1 LHTSTDRREL
11 HAAKDGANL
20 EGPKLSRNA
29 AIFAAGFAIGLVV
42 LHVTVTRPMT
52 REFARLQHQVG
63 NLQRGVQKLT
73 GQTEQAA
80 KTSELLGLLAE
91 QGRKARAATDALAQI
106 ESLHSQLIKGQ
117 DATAEARSA
126 LSSLSQLRRD
136 ALDAKS
142 DSGDVALALEQLQ
155 SLEDRLIGQYHSTVN
170 AHWTLDELTRLREQV
185 ESEGARLAAARQAL
199 EGLIEI
205 ESRALAEGDRAEQA
219 AASVVQWERLNDR
232 LIEASE
238 QTAEARDVGEELVA
252 IKETILCGDDAMHR
266 QDAREAL
273 NELIK
278 IRERLDGQSH
288 NVAAAQVGLDGLLTL
303 KDRILARTGDL
314 ADAVETLELTGD
326 LNRQLQDAIRRF
338 DNVRRWLVEIVTLE
352 PTIERAV
359 GALKPLEEL
368 ANLRHL
374 SPVELRRAARAISDD
389 RAARFAKKPAAAAS
403 ERAAPGSDSADDA
416 DADTDASAAANSN
429 AEAIPYPCESARHGC
444 EAPAPSFE
452 NVNEDAGA
460 EVSLDEIYN
469 D

>member
-1 LHTSTDRREL
+1 
-11 HAAKDGANL
+11 
-20 EGPKLSRNA
+20 
-29 AIFAAGFAIGLVV
+29 
-42 LHVTVTRPMT
+42 MT

-106 ESLHSQLIKGQ
+106 ESLHSQLIKGR
-117 DATAEARSA
+117 DATSEARTA

-136 ALDAKS
+136 ALDAQS

-155 SLEDRLIGQYHSTVN
+155 SLEDRLIGQYHATVN
-170 AHWTLDELTRLREQV
+170 AHWTLDELTQLREQV
-185 ESEGARLAAARQAL
+185 EGEGPRLAGARQAL
-199 EGLIEI
+199 EGLIEV

-219 AASVVQWERLNDR
+219 AASVAQWERLNER
-232 LIEASE
+232 LIEASDD
-238 QTAEARDVGEELVA
+238 TAEARDVGEELVA

-266 QDAREAL
+266 QDARKAL
-273 NELIK
+273 VELIK
-278 IRERLDGQSH
+278 IRDCLDGQSH
-288 NVAAAQVGLDGLLTL
+288 EIAGAQVGLEGLLTL
-303 KDRILARTGDL
+303 KDSILARTGDL

-326 LNRQLQDAIRRF
+326 LNRQLQDAIQRF

-359 GALKPLEEL
+359 NALKPLEEL
-368 ANLRHL
+368 ANLRRL
-374 SPVELRRAARAISDD
+374 SPVELRHAARAIADD
-389 RAARFAKKPAAAAS
+389 RAARFAAKKPALAEADL
-403 ERAAPGSDSADDA
+403 AAPSSEAADD
-416 DADTDASAAANSN
+416 SESANSK
-429 AEAIPYPCESARHGC
+429 AEPIPYPCESALHGC
-444 EAPAPSFE
+444 EAPAPRFE
-452 NVNEDAGA
+452 NVSEDAGA